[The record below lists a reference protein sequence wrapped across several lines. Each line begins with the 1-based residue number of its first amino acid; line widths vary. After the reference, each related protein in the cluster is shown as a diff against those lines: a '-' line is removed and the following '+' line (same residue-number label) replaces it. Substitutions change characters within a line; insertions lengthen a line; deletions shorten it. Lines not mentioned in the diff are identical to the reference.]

1 MARPSEARQCRP
13 MLLMVPTY
21 TRDFSIAAGLLAS
34 VLEYGTDPGAVSMRI
49 LLSSDVEEQAF
60 AEHIAADS
68 RLQPHRCRS
77 SAGLDLGLTTLA
89 RTMDHFGEGCE
100 PVYEVLR
107 REQQES
113 STQKGAATTIT
124 RTTCEV
130 VGLMSGR
137 LHCSTRLQTELA
149 RKKGCG
155 QYGQYFQ
162 LLKKMYA
169 ARYFAYEVVLV
180 MDADCTLVKPVT
192 LAALFTRF
200 QAVPLVF
207 TQAVNGFKGIGLMID
222 ACMSM
227 LLNSSDGERLVTN
240 YKTGLV
246 YDGRRTKSALSNLE
260 ALSPLRALRPFVFPW
275 GSLSWVW
282 DKQVVA
288 GLFEHVRQRHGL
300 TLAERYREVTE
311 VLIQLTD
318 TGGRAEWT
326 RARCYESTLYWD
338 YVLMLQA
345 AQRAGG
351 IKGFRQLE
359 LEELAWPVLVS
370 PRKDRAAPPPA
381 GTGALPRA
389 WPQRIH
395 LATPDLLM
403 ERYFPR
409 LRDLSIRPASFE
421 RSMWLLFIANTTE
434 PFNGWLRMCKEGK
447 LSFFRLLRQTTLL
460 ELERSLPA
468 KAAHHP
474 GQPAHSPPLLRWM
487 PPAQSEKLTKFLNRE
502 GNSVPYGLPM
512 HRPETYL
519 AMAACLVE
527 LCPTLSVHSNEKMH
541 ARLSQHVRLAH
552 DDPERCGLF
561 QGGT

>member
-1 MARPSEARQCRP
+1 
-13 MLLMVPTY
+13 MLLIVPTY
-21 TRDFSIAAGLLAS
+21 TRDFSIAAGLLTS
-34 VLEYGTDPGAVSMRI
+34 VLEYGTDPGAVSMRM
-49 LLSSDVEEQAF
+49 LLSSDVEEQSF
-60 AEHIAADS
+60 AEYIAADS
-68 RLQPHRCRS
+68 RLQPRQCRS
-77 SAGLDLGLTTLA
+77 LAGLDLGLTTLA

-100 PVYEVLR
+100 SVYEVLR
-107 REQQES
+107 REQQENP
-113 STQKGAATTIT
+113 TQKGAATTIT
-124 RTTCEV
+124 RRTCAV
-130 VGLMSGR
+130 VGLMSGTLR
-137 LHCSTRLQTELA
+137 CSTRLQTELA
-149 RKKGCG
+149 RKKAGCG

-162 LLKKMYA
+162 FLKKMYA
-169 ARYFAYEVVLV
+169 ARYFEYESVLV
-180 MDADCTLVKPVT
+180 MDADCTLVKPVS
-192 LAALFTRF
+192 LAALFGRF
-200 QAVPLVF
+200 KAVPLVF
-207 TQAVNGFKGIGLMID
+207 TQAVNGFKGIGLTAE

-227 LLNSSDGERLVTN
+227 LLNSSDGETLVT
-240 YKTGLV
+240 THISGMI
-246 YDGRRTKSALSNLE
+246 YDRGRTKSALSNLE
-260 ALSPLRALRPFVFPW
+260 ALSPLRALRPFVWPW

-288 GLFEHVRQRHGL
+288 GLFEHMWQRHGL
-300 TLAERYREVTE
+300 TVAERYREVTE
-311 VLIQLTD
+311 VSIQLTD

-326 RARCYESTLYWD
+326 RARCYCPTLYWD
-338 YVLMLQA
+338 YVLMLQG

-351 IKGFRQLE
+351 VERLRQLE

-370 PRKDRAAPPPA
+370 PRKGRAAPSPA
-381 GTGALPRA
+381 VALPRA

-421 RSMWLLFIANTTE
+421 RSMSLLFIANTTE

-460 ELERSLPA
+460 ELERSIPA

-474 GQPAHSPPLLRWM
+474 GQPAHSHPLLRWM
-487 PPAQSEKLTKFLNRE
+487 PPAQSEKLTKILNRE

-519 AMAACLVE
+519 AMAACLVK

-541 ARLSQHVRLAH
+541 ARLPQHLKLAH
-552 DDPERCGLF
+552 DNPERCGLF
-561 QGGT
+561 QGT